1 MSPLRHVMFLSYV
14 VLYCNVGQRV
24 RDSVVHHSRQQSLIA
39 KWLGLGV
46 TVRVRAR
53 ARAREWNYFF
63 FFLCK
68 VTKTFVLLS

>member
-39 KWLGLGV
+39 KWLGLGLGLGPG
-46 TVRVRAR
+46 
-53 ARAREWNYFF
+53 NGIISFF
-63 FFLCK
+63 FFYVK
-68 VTKTFVLLS
+68 